1 MVLDDAFVRA
11 AETAEPSARARTPA
25 ERRPHTGR
33 KPTERRRQT
42 RATGAAAPALR
53 RATDEPPAGRPGLHG
68 PAAPV
73 LRLPRLRGPRARVL
87 GVIRTPGPK

>member
-11 AETAEPSARARTPA
+11 AETAEPSARARTSA

-33 KPTERRRQT
+33 TPTERQRQT

-53 RATDEPPAGRPGLHG
+53 RATGGAAGPPRSCGFHGSAARG
-68 PAAPV
+68 PASSE
-73 LRLPRLRGPRARVL
+73 
-87 GVIRTPGPK
+87 